1 MDVHQTQTA
10 TAAPVPAGGAARASA
25 HGPGCAVCEQP
36 LGFDFSMAFQP
47 IVDVSDGTVF
57 AYEALV
63 RGTAGEGARTVL
75 DRVTAAN
82 RYAFDQA
89 CRTKAI
95 ELADRLGLERSLSI
109 NFLPNAVYQPETCLS
124 ATLAAADRVGFPLE
138 RIIFEV
144 TESEE
149 ADSHKVA
156 EIIGAYR
163 QKGFR
168 TAIDDFGAGHSGL
181 NRVVELRPDLIK
193 LDIGLIR
200 GIDADAY
207 RRAMVASVAAFC
219 REAGVT
225 LVAEGIETPEEHRAL
240 RDLGIVLQQGYL
252 FARPAFEALPAPALR
267 H

>member
-1 MDVHQTQTA
+1 MGAQ
-10 TAAPVPAGGAARASA
+10 AAPTDPTSAPQPPVA
-25 HGPGCAVCEQP
+25 HGPGCAICERP

-63 RGTAGEGARTVL
+63 RGPGGEGARWVL
-75 DRVTAAN
+75 DQVTAAN

-95 ELADRLGLERSLSI
+95 ELAHRLGMPGTLSI
-109 NFLPNAVYQPETCLS
+109 NFLPNAVYQPETCLA
-124 ATLAAADRVGFPLE
+124 ATLAAADKVGFPLS

-149 ADSHKVA
+149 ADGQKVA
-156 EIIGAYR
+156 EIIAAYR
-163 QKGFR
+163 EKGFR

-181 NRVVELRPDLIK
+181 NRVIELHPDLIK
-193 LDIGLIR
+193 LDIALIR

-225 LVAEGIETPEEHRAL
+225 LIAEGIETPEEHRTL
-240 RDLGIVLQQGYL
+240 RDMGVVLQQGYL
-252 FARPAFEALPAPALR
+252 FARPGFEALPVPAAVA
-267 H
+267 